1 MDDQPAVLWK
11 LRREGDEVS
20 CQARLA
26 PYGIEVDILHGGS
39 VVLTRVFATD
49 DEALGWA
56 RDKRVVRESQG
67 WLPAPPDEQTD
78 DTRPA

>member
-1 MDDQPAVLWK
+1 MDDRPALLWK
-11 LRREGDEVS
+11 LRRENDEVS

-67 WLPAPPDEQTD
+67 WIPAPAETEPSS
-78 DTRPA
+78 TRPA

>member
-1 MDDQPAVLWK
+1 MDDRPAILWK

-26 PYGIEVDILHGGS
+26 PYGIEVDILHAGS

-56 RDKRVVRESQG
+56 RDKRVMRESQG
-67 WLPAPPDEQTD
+67 WQPVPPDNRAGEP
-78 DTRPA
+78 RPA